1 MIKIINENYEWL
13 TNDNDIKNKYIQ
25 KVVEKYVED
34 NLNVEIDISDFT
46 TQFDL
51 DSSTLFG
58 STQNLL
64 ENSKFYKVNKIISD
78 EDTYFNKEYSSTK
91 CEFDHSV
98 SLIGDLENFEYSLI
112 VSIDDSL
119 SNTISDEELINL
131 YDKDDD
137 TLMSLLS
144 DNKEVT

>member
-1 MIKIINENYEWL
+1 MIKIINENYDWL
-13 TNDNDIKNKYIQ
+13 TKDNDIKNKYVE

-98 SLIGDLENFEYSLI
+98 SLIEDLENFEYSLI

-131 YDKDDD
+131 YNEDDD

-144 DNKEVT
+144 DR

>member
-13 TNDNDIKNKYIQ
+13 TNDNDIKNKYVQ

-51 DSSTLFG
+51 DSSMLFG

-64 ENSKFYKVNKIISD
+64 ENSKFYKINKIISD

-131 YDKDDD
+131 YDEDDD